1 MGNREQFFGFE
12 AERMWA
18 FMREHPL
25 DSERHVRTLTLL
37 LDGADELR
45 TDKVRL
51 TEENRVLTKRVERLK
66 ESNAK
71 LRASEKESHAPAH
84 DATARS

>member
-1 MGNREQFFGFE
+1 MSNMQQE

-25 DSERHVRTLTLL
+25 DSEHHVHTLTLL
-37 LDGADELR
+37 LEAAEELR

-51 TEENRVLTKRVERLK
+51 TEENRSLANRVERLK

-71 LRASEKESHAPAH
+71 LRATVKELKTEGATCKTDTSAP
-84 DATARS
+84 